1 MTEVQPSGDI
11 AISQIV
17 AESRAQR
24 REPTSMSGWLGHLDR
39 LIVALDAEVL
49 TEPGSVSHP
58 RALDRAA
65 AEYDKYKELRDAEPS
80 PVERDYLADLRS
92 TQKRLEGKPE

>member
-11 AISQIV
+11 VIAQVV
-17 AESRAQR
+17 AEFRAQR
-24 REPTSMSGWLGHLDR
+24 REPTSTSDRLGHVDR
-39 LIVALDAEVL
+39 LIVAGDAEVL